1 MLPWVWATDTTKAVL
16 ASPASGCYHI
26 PLADH
31 ETFTGYVT
39 VTGHVTGTD
48 YVA

>member
-16 ASPASGCYHI
+16 ASPASGCYI